1 MFKGKMP
8 EAPHSQVKVPATA
21 KRKSAGRIA
30 KLKSSGWYEGA
41 TKTIAISKA
50 NLREKI
56 DDRNP

>member
-1 MFKGKMP
+1 MP